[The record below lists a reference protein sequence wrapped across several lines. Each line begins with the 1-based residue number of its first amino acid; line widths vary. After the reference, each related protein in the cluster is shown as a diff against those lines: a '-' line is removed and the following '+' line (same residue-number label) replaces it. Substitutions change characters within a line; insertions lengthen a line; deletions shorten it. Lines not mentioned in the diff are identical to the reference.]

1 MVWKVASGYASLNG
15 KGRRATLPAFHL
27 YSKAEICPSH
37 TSPAT
42 SIHGTQKRSVVM
54 IHSFTDSRI
63 LLCSTNK
70 LQPAQVGAGWS
81 PINWIMIRLY
91 ALFNFNYSY
100 SFIISRFCFVFVDT
114 CLSEFLTCGTPY
126 YFIVT
131 IILTFIITQ

>member
-1 MVWKVASGYASLNG
+1 MFVPVLIVGTI
-15 KGRRATLPAFHL
+15 RALH
-27 YSKAEICPSH
+27 SECVPS
-37 TSPAT
+37 
-42 SIHGTQKRSVVM
+42 
-54 IHSFTDSRI
+54 HSFTLKPLSRHYQTWHKKDR
-63 LLCSTNK
+63 LLRFTHSLIHASFCVQLTK